1 MPLAVRSDRMR
12 APTSAT
18 IGDRTSATGGTLRML
33 TAPVKFTFTSL
44 LGAETGAVP
53 VGVRGPSCPHVSVG
67 RCGDQ
72 GWLAVAR
79 ATLGV
84 ARIGR
89 VAGDR
94 RREEQA
100 RRTDEETRYGDE
112 RRERFERQARPA
124 LDRDE
129 HPGGDERARGQRDG
143 DRREGERERS
153 FGHELFDTRFGDRE

>member
-1 MPLAVRSDRMR
+1 MR

-33 TAPVKFTFTSL
+33 TAPVKFTFTLL

-72 GWLAVAR
+72 GCLAVAG

-89 VAGDR
+89 VAGDWC
-94 RREEQA
+94 
-100 RRTDEETRYGDE
+100 
-112 RRERFERQARPA
+112 
-124 LDRDE
+124 
-129 HPGGDERARGQRDG
+129 
-143 DRREGERERS
+143 GERECGDGNLRKKS
-153 FGHELFDTRFGDRE
+153 DTIRDVKNDCWNVHTRVTSNETKPTDRRRKRAALRISVLKLSCEYFLAGRRFAGALG